1 VQKIRENSNWL
12 AGCPWNQWE
21 FFGSHSQHSANIRE
35 GIDFLF
41 LQFELVFLFCSTI
54 LINCQHAQKL
64 EKILIY
70 EKHFFFVQKQI
81 VLNRY
86 YVIKSDDRTW

>member
-1 VQKIRENSNWL
+1 MQKIRKNSNWL

-21 FFGSHSQHSANIRE
+21 FFGSHSQHSAKIRE
-35 GIDFLF
+35 GITFLF
-41 LQFELVFLFCSTI
+41 LQFELVFSFLQYNFDQLPTRSKTEE
-54 LINCQHAQKL
+54 NFD
-64 EKILIY
+64 Y